1 LLSGVFKERRMKREF
16 FKDKDVCEEVKKM
29 KRILNKVVYF
39 ITSRERGATAVE
51 YALMVALIAVAII
64 LAVTALG
71 GGISAAFENITGSLG
86 AIAP

>member
-1 LLSGVFKERRMKREF
+1 MKREF
-16 FKDKDVCEEVKKM
+16 FKDKDICEEVKIM

-39 ITSRERGATAVE
+39 AGSVLYKKERGATAVE

-71 GGISAAFENITGSLG
+71 GGISAAFTNITGSLG
-86 AIAP
+86 AAVPAGG